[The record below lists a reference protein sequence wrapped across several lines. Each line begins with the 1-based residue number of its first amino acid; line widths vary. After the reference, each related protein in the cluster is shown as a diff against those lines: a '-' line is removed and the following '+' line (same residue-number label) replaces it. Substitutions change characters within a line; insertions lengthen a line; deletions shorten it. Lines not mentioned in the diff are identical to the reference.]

1 VAGTRW
7 AIETC
12 FKDAKGETG
21 LDHYQV
27 RRYDGWYRHI
37 TLSMLA
43 YAYLAVTAAT
53 DPKAAATWS
62 PTAQQRSVVSWV
74 T

>member
-1 VAGTRW
+1 VVHRRW
-7 AIETC
+7 QRE
-12 FKDAKGETG
+12 FRRDTG

-27 RRYDGWYRHI
+27 RRYHGWYRHI

-43 YAYLAVTAAT
+43 YAYLAVIAAT
-53 DPKAAATWS
+53 DPKAVATWFAS
-62 PTAQQRSVVSWV
+62 AQARSAVSWY